1 MDFLSKDQVS
11 GEVLD
16 HLGII
21 AVTIEKLGLIEKIDS
36 KLPVSANKGSK
47 TRACLQFTPT
57 AYVPRLVRGIQEIVR
72 LKVY

>member
-1 MDFLSKDQVS
+1 MDFLSKEQVR

-36 KLPVSANKGSK
+36 KLPLFFDKGS
-47 TRACLQFTPT
+47 LLSIFSIN
-57 AYVPRLVRGIQEIVR
+57 L
-72 LKVY
+72 